1 MFIRSIYRN
10 YFKNNLFMKILLF
23 FSVITIVTIITFSY
37 LMFMFMSE
45 SAVQRQLDI
54 QKRAIESV
62 SDYIGSKYESVQA
75 MVRGIYR
82 DEELASNTSFFL
94 EHPYQDYVNYRLDRF
109 YTENNSSTDT
119 VLYFRN
125 VVDDDPD
132 IRSLMLYS
140 CS

>member
-82 DEELASNTSFFL
+82 DEELASNTSF
-94 EHPYQDYVNYRLDRF
+94 
-109 YTENNSSTDT
+109 SWS
-119 VLYFRN
+119 
-125 VVDDDPD
+125 
-132 IRSLMLYS
+132 IRIRIT
-140 CS
+140 

>member
-54 QKRAIESV
+54 
-62 SDYIGSKYESVQA
+62 
-75 MVRGIYR
+75 
-82 DEELASNTSFFL
+82 
-94 EHPYQDYVNYRLDRF
+94 
-109 YTENNSSTDT
+109 
-119 VLYFRN
+119 
-125 VVDDDPD
+125 
-132 IRSLMLYS
+132 
-140 CS
+140 